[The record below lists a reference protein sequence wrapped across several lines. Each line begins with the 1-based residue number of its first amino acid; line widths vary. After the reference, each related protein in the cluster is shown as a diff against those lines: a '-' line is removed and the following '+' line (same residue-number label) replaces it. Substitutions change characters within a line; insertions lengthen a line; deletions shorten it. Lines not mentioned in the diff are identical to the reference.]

1 MVLEIAISVAARFD
15 PDFDF
20 GTPVACIFR
29 PTIVLAMESEDN
41 AFLQVLFDETNKC
54 GPGDDV
60 PPSIS
65 FDMWGTCSIRNFRR
79 QLRMNRSLKSLR
91 VHLLTLVLRFCKV
104 AGVEPFVYGG
114 TALGVYREDGKM
126 IERDSDIDLAAIEY
140 DSTSRGTFTR
150 LLRACLDNGTEYSG
164 IYNANDVDFRDS
176 VSPIRLDFS
185 SGTTMKRWLSV
196 DDNGEIKEARYNGSD
211 CKRVKFFFS
220 LQGLEEAS
228 RLLGKNKRIVRNV
241 SSDPSLVHVDLFTLS
256 IHPDYPN
263 THFRVNWNIPGVYN
277 CSEKPFPISAILPCR
292 PCTFEG
298 IPLQAPADLKVYLE
312 IEYGYLGRDAIYDSA
327 SRMFVPVSPNHR
339 RFIPPCLLLPTM
351 RTISTLNRLT
361 EFRSLLRSRQ
371 LQAYILHSEDEHFS
385 EYVDP
390 ADRRYSFLSGFT
402 GSVCTTVVTL
412 DKAALWADGRYHLQA
427 SHELDGNWVLMKK
440 GLPDVPSEATWL
452 SRNTPPG
459 SRIGFDPKQI
469 PYLQIQAYR
478 RELDEAQFE
487 VVSSGDFS
495 DNATRSESRRLVDV
509 LGPNLIDLVWDKMS
523 EIPEEQC
530 SRPVRKANPITNVP
544 ISFAG
549 QTWQEKVQRI
559 RVLMDPKRVSLLAIS
574 TLDEIAWLLNLRG
587 SDVIYNPVF
596 FAYLLVT
603 LDAVHLFLNASSVA
617 ESQGV
622 LKTQF
627 GDPSLNVFIHPY
639 AEFFE
644 HLENQVAQLPKTHPR
659 VWFDYNASYAMVSC
673 VPESQRLMAIS
684 PIAQMKATKLP
695 TELEGIRSAH
705 AMDALILCDFLAWM
719 DEVAERNRTLNH
731 TERVPMKGD
740 VCEPA
745 GSPSLPAPV
754 SLTESS
760 VAGYLDELR
769 SQAPSF
775 VSLSFTTI
783 SGADANGAII
793 HYRPIPGKDAPISPS
808 TFYLVDSGAQYL
820 SGTTDVTR
828 SVHLHEPTVEQQSC
842 YTLVLKA
849 HIAVASQIFPT
860 NTPGTSLDVL
870 ARRELWNYRNN
881 FAHGTGH
888 GVGAFLCVH
897 EGPVGLSGSR
907 MGSWARLGVTEPG
920 IQKDMVLTI
929 EPGYYLENQF
939 GIRLENVVVVVPAA
953 PLPVQYTVPP
963 TAASDVEWL
972 TFSPITVVPFQRK
985 LIIRSMLTQSELDW
999 LNRYQLFVRETIR
1012 DQLMQESNLATF
1024 DPDQL
1029 SQTRRR
1035 CWTWV
1040 QRETTPFRLNRYP
1053 RDHLPRLNTTRNVQN
1068 PLSSPPHHHLIL
1080 NLGPVSLA
1088 LFCASAPKNACDVVG
1103 LGW

>member
-1 MVLEIAISVAARFD
+1 
-15 PDFDF
+15 
-20 GTPVACIFR
+20 
-29 PTIVLAMESEDN
+29 
-41 AFLQVLFDETNKC
+41 
-54 GPGDDV
+54 
-60 PPSIS
+60 
-65 FDMWGTCSIRNFRR
+65 
-79 QLRMNRSLKSLR
+79 
-91 VHLLTLVLRFCKV
+91 
-104 AGVEPFVYGG
+104 
-114 TALGVYREDGKM
+114 
-126 IERDSDIDLAAIEY
+126 
-140 DSTSRGTFTR
+140 
-150 LLRACLDNGTEYSG
+150 
-164 IYNANDVDFRDS
+164 
-176 VSPIRLDFS
+176 
-185 SGTTMKRWLSV
+185 
-196 DDNGEIKEARYNGSD
+196 
-211 CKRVKFFFS
+211 
-220 LQGLEEAS
+220 
-228 RLLGKNKRIVRNV
+228 
-241 SSDPSLVHVDLFTLS
+241 
-256 IHPDYPN
+256 
-263 THFRVNWNIPGVYN
+263 
-277 CSEKPFPISAILPCR
+277 
-292 PCTFEG
+292 
-298 IPLQAPADLKVYLE
+298 
-312 IEYGYLGRDAIYDSA
+312 
-327 SRMFVPVSPNHR
+327 
-339 RFIPPCLLLPTM
+339 
-351 RTISTLNRLT
+351 
-361 EFRSLLRSRQ
+361 
-371 LQAYILHSEDEHFS
+371 
-385 EYVDP
+385 
-390 ADRRYSFLSGFT
+390 
-402 GSVCTTVVTL
+402 
-412 DKAALWADGRYHLQA
+412 
-427 SHELDGNWVLMKK
+427 MKK

-478 RELDEAQFE
+478 RELNEAQFE

-495 DNATRSESRRLVDV
+495 DIATHSESRRLVDV
-509 LGPNLIDLVWDKMS
+509 LGPNLIDLVWDKIS

-559 RVLMDPKRVSLLAIS
+559 RALMDPKRVSLLAIS
-574 TLDEIAWLLNLRG
+574 ALDEIAWLLNLRG
-587 SDVIYNPVF
+587 SDVTYNPVF

-622 LKTQF
+622 LRTQF

-639 AEFFE
+639 TEFFE
-644 HLENQVAQLPKTHPR
+644 HLENQVTQLPKTHPR

-684 PIAQMKATKLP
+684 PIAQMKTTKLP

-719 DEVAERNRTLNH
+719 DEVAEQNRTLNR
-731 TERVPMKGD
+731 TERVPMKSD

-745 GSPSLPAPV
+745 GSPSLPAPI

-793 HYRPIPGKDAPISPS
+793 HYRPIPGQDAPISPS

-842 YTLVLKA
+842 YTIVLKA

-907 MGSWARLGVTEPG
+907 AGSWARLGVTEPG

-953 PLPVQYTVPP
+953 PLPVQYTIPP

-999 LNRYQLFVRETIR
+999 LNRYHLLVRETIR

-1040 QRETTPFRLNRYP
+1040 QRETTPL
-1053 RDHLPRLNTTRNVQN
+1053 
-1068 PLSSPPHHHLIL
+1068 
-1080 NLGPVSLA
+1080 
-1088 LFCASAPKNACDVVG
+1088 
-1103 LGW
+1103 